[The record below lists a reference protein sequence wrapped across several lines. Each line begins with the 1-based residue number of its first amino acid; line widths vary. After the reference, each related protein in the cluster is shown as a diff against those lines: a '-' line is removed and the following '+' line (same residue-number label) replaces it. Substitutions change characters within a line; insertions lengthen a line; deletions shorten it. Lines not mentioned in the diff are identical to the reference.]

1 MFFNILKIYFFI
13 FSCLIHWIFIE
24 RTLKF
29 NRSPFIEEEEDFG
42 GKIQNIK
49 SKASNRNSES
59 QLIDFYVKYE
69 FKNDCFE
76 LHFGFAGNWDEFC
89 NCEWNQDWST
99 NSKMARLKSTSN
111 LNVSVSQMDKE
122 NNSNNYHLLL
132 GGELLSPSRPPLP
145 PLLRYLRNRS
155 GSPPLPLSP
164 LDNIAWSPNNNS
176 PTHYAMT
183 PIKVDEDGTLVM
195 DGILLPSTG
204 TSGRFSR
211 SSTSATDSSPSSS
224 SSSSSSGGRSLNKT
238 DICRS
243 WEDSGTCRYGFKC
256 QVTSLH
262 FIFSLNVYIQMVR
275 TKLIWPFGVHIT

>member
-1 MFFNILKIYFFI
+1 
-13 FSCLIHWIFIE
+13 
-24 RTLKF
+24 
-29 NRSPFIEEEEDFG
+29 
-42 GKIQNIK
+42 
-49 SKASNRNSES
+49 
-59 QLIDFYVKYE
+59 
-69 FKNDCFE
+69 
-76 LHFGFAGNWDEFC
+76 
-89 NCEWNQDWST
+89 
-99 NSKMARLKSTSN
+99 MARLKSTSN

-122 NNSNNYHLLL
+122 NNSNHHHLLF

-164 LDNIAWSPNNNS
+164 LDNIAWSPNNNNS
-176 PTHYAMT
+176 PTHYAVS

-195 DGILLPSTG
+195 DGISLPSTG
-204 TSGRFSR
+204 TAGRFSR

-243 WEDSGTCRYGFKC
+243 WEEFGTCRYGFKC

-262 FIFSLNVYIQMVR
+262 FILSLSVYIQMVR
-275 TKLIWPFGVHIT
+275 TKLIWGTYYKELSFL